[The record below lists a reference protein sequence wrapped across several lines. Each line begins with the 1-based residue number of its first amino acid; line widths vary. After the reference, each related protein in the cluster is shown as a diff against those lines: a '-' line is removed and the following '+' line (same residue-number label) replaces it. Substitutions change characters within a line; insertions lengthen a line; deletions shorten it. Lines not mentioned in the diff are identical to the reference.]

1 MASPTSPTSWDN
13 CDVNKER
20 SPTTAAK
27 LSSQAVQPGSPST
40 TRGLE
45 TATHD
50 PLMASPTASP
60 ATKSPLQPLV
70 TSPSRLGPQNQVGDS
85 PTTRSPGQNSR
96 WQKPSPLPPV
106 PRSAATSPSEL
117 FNSTWTDYSAED
129 TPFSSSTQWTATSP
143 SRPAADIPQR
153 ASPRLTAM
161 PSPALGLHLNG
172 TNYASGSAQEG
183 RAEDSC
189 PYEITVSEPRKESDG
204 TAHAHISYLVT
215 SFKRMPGSDHRS
227 KTTLRRRYQDF
238 TWLYNNLSKD
248 YPACALPPL
257 PGKYR
262 MEYITGDR
270 FSDDFVTKRQT
281 ALERFLVR
289 VAHHPVLRESHY
301 FVVFLE
307 ARDWSSEYEEKNKS
321 EGVLDNISDVLLN
334 AFSKVKKKDEKFMEI
349 KEVIDKLEEN
359 LTAVERLYSRIGRKE
374 TEAATTYKELGNG
387 LQELGGLEAGLTD
400 SLPKAGQEIVTFGER
415 LATLTSGVDQ
425 AYLSQVHE
433 YIAYSHAFKAIL
445 KLRDQK
451 QIEFEE
457 LSYYLQTTISDLERV
472 TQNRNAPLGGLTS
485 FLKGKYR
492 EMTGVD
498 HEQLRQERIEK
509 LTSRVKELEEAVEVS
524 HDETTQCS
532 EIVAKELDIFQTIK
546 TVDFKRHLG
555 DLADNQIQFY
565 DDAIRTWEGLLPVL
579 ENIQVQEG
587 PGN

>member
-13 CDVNKER
+13 CDVNKQR
-20 SPTTAAK
+20 SPMTTAKPA
-27 LSSQAVQPGSPST
+27 SQSVQPGSPST
-40 TRGLE
+40 ARGLG
-45 TATHD
+45 TVIQG
-50 PLMASPTASP
+50 PLMASPTTSP
-60 ATKSPLQPLV
+60 SKESPVRPLV
-70 TSPSRLGPQNQVGDS
+70 TSPSRLGPRDEVRVS
-85 PTTRSPGQNSR
+85 PTPRSPGQNSK
-96 WQKPSPLPPV
+96 WSKPSPLPPV
-106 PRSAATSPSEL
+106 PQSVSTSPSEL
-117 FNSTWTDYSAED
+117 FNSTWTDYSTED

-143 SRPAADIPQR
+143 SRLTMDSPAGIPQL
-153 ASPRLTAM
+153 ASPRLTTM

-172 TNYASGSAQEG
+172 TSHPPGSAQ
-183 RAEDSC
+183 DSC

-204 TAHAHISYLVT
+204 TAHAHISYLIT
-215 SFKRMPGSDHRS
+215 SFKRMPDSDHRS

-238 TWLYNNLSKD
+238 TWLYNNLGKD

-270 FSDDFVTKRQT
+270 FSDDFVTKRQA

-321 EGVLDNISDVLLN
+321 EGVLENISDVLLN

-374 TEAATTYKELGNG
+374 TEAATTY
-387 LQELGGLEAGLTD
+387 QELGKGLQVLGDLEAGLTD
-400 SLPKAGQEIVTFGER
+400 SLSKAGQEIVTFGER

-451 QIEFEE
+451 QIDFEE
-457 LSYYLQTTISDLERV
+457 LSYYLQTTVSDLERV
-472 TQNRNAPLGGLTS
+472 IQNRNAPLGGFTS

-498 HEQLRQERIEK
+498 HEQLRQERIQK
-509 LTSRVKELEEAVEVS
+509 LNSRVKELEEAVEVS
-524 HDETTQCS
+524 HDESTQCS
-532 EIVAKELDIFQTIK
+532 EIVAKELNIFQIIK
-546 TVDFKRHLG
+546 TADFKHHLG
-555 DLADNQIQFY
+555 DLADHQIQFY
-565 DDAIRTWEGLLPVL
+565 DDAIRTWESLLPVL

-587 PGN
+587 SGS